1 MKLAAIDYYLCPV
14 SHQPLSLELSRATEE
29 GAVIGGILTDSS
41 QKAAYT
47 VRDGIPD
54 FTLHHSELPEHI
66 QQNKLFYEKAAK
78 EYDTGMDWL
87 FQSFSA
93 DEKHLRKKMIDLL
106 DLQPSA
112 CVLEIGAGTC
122 RDSQEIL
129 RRLDASG
136 KFFINDFSM
145 NMLAVGR
152 NRLQLDAIDP
162 GSLPLVEFFT
172 GDAASLPFPD
182 NFFDAAYHF
191 GGLNLFADKA
201 KALQEL
207 SRVVKTGGKV
217 VIGDESVPPWLQN
230 TSFGKI
236 LINSNSLY
244 RYQAPLEC
252 LPPNS
257 QEVCVRWVLGEAFY
271 VIDYRVSEGLPF
283 LNLDLPIPG
292 KRGGTHRTRYY
303 GALEGINPETKEKME
318 QAASKEGISL
328 HEWLERTIKKALP

>member
-1 MKLAAIDYYLCPV
+1 MKLAAKDYYVCPL
-14 SHQPLSLELSRATEE
+14 SHEPLSLESAELTEQGDVTGGSLATAS
-29 GAVIGGILTDSS
+29 GR
-41 QKAAYT
+41 AAYP
-47 VRDGIPD
+47 VRNGMPD
-54 FTLHHSELPEHI
+54 FSLKHPDLPEDI
-66 QQNKLFYEKAAK
+66 RQNKLFYEKAAK
-78 EYDTGMDWL
+78 EYDAGMDWL
-87 FQSFSA
+87 FQSFSV
-93 DEKHLRKKMIDLL
+93 DENHLRKKMIDLL
-106 DLQPSA
+106 ELQPGA

-122 RDSQEIL
+122 RDSREIL
-129 RRLDASG
+129 QRLDASG
-136 KFFINDFSM
+136 KFFINDLSV

-152 NRLQLDAIDP
+152 NRLQLDTS
-162 GSLPLVEFFT
+162 GHVKSPLVEFFT

-191 GGLNLFADKA
+191 GGLNLFADKSG
-201 KALQEL
+201 ALQEL
-207 SRVVKTGGKV
+207 SRVVKAGGKV
-217 VIGDESVPPWLQN
+217 VIGDEGVPPWLQN
-230 TSFGKI
+230 TTFGKI
-236 LINSNSLY
+236 LTSSNSLY

-318 QAASKEGISL
+318 QAAAKEGVSL
-328 HEWLERTIKKALP
+328 HEWLERTIKKVLP